1 MSRLQIVLTVLIGV
15 LLVVIFW
22 FLVYTPAQDEIE
34 ELETQIEQQQA
45 QQAQLETQLE
55 RLRTVRSNA
64 PEAESQL
71 AFARSIVPDDPS
83 LPSMLRQIQSAGD
96 DAGVTLT
103 VVTASRP
110 AMIDEE
116 IGLAEM
122 GLTVQVA
129 GTYFQSVD
137 FLRRL
142 EDPTITPR
150 GLLWESLSVARTAEY
165 PELTLNLGGT
175 IFTMSTAAD
184 IPEEEEEP
192 EEPAPDAEEGDEDLL
207 EDTTD
212 PEEDAA

>member
-22 FLVYTPAQDEIE
+22 FLVYTPAQEEID
-34 ELETQIEQQQA
+34 ELETQIEQEQA
-45 QQAQLETQLE
+45 QQAQLEAQLE

-64 PEAESQL
+64 PEVESEL
-71 AFARSIVPDDPS
+71 SFARSIVPDDPN
-83 LPSMLRQIQSAGD
+83 LPGLLRQVQSAGD

-103 VVTASRP
+103 TMSASRP

-116 IGLAEM
+116 VGLADM
-122 GLTVQVA
+122 GFTVQVS
-129 GTYFQSVD
+129 GTYFQGVD

-150 GLLWESLSVARTAEY
+150 GLLWESLNVSRAEY
-165 PELTLNLGGT
+165 PELTMTLGGT
-175 IFTMSTAAD
+175 IFTMSTTAD

-192 EEPAPDAEEGDEDLL
+192 EEPEPDPDEPAEDQLD
-207 EDTTD
+207 DSTD